1 MYMKAY
7 KSALLFV
14 FTLIT
19 FSNAFAFDC
28 VNERDFVIS
37 KDHWIHS
44 LSPEIQYY
52 TVMYL
57 SEKTVEQCLKE
68 KPSEKTK
75 KLRLKLEKAIGTEKL
90 SEIER
95 EFIFLFDTLSAFEAL
110 GLDIMND
117 DFLQKL
123 RDHEFSKE

>member
-44 LSPEIQYY
+44 LSPETQYY

-95 EFIFLFDTLSAFEAL
+95 EFIFLFDTRSAFDAL
-110 GLDIMND
+110 GLDIMSD

-123 RDHEFSKE
+123 RDHEFSKN